1 MDRDAC
7 LTTVAEIVG
16 NLGFLTPMGMAEPIP
31 ADQRERVIEV
41 AYAGACQGRIVI
53 AVGPGLSSELARNML
68 GIPPDEAVSE
78 DDADEALKELANV
91 IAGNLLPMI
100 VGVYKASLSPP
111 ALVPPDRFPDPDTG
125 TAICL
130 DLAEG
135 QIAVAVVEE
144 GGLTTTSSGGTS
156 GTDRLS
162 RGGSARGMPG

>member
-16 NLGFLTPMGMAEPIP
+16 NLGFLTPMGVAEAIP
-31 ADQRERVIEV
+31 ADARERVIEV
-41 AYAGACQGRIVI
+41 TYAGACQGRIVI
-53 AVGPGLSSELARNML
+53 AVGPGLSRELARNML
-68 GIPPDEAVSE
+68 GIPPGDPVSE

-111 ALVPPDRFPDPDTG
+111 AQVAPERFPEGD
-125 TAICL
+125 AICL

-135 QIAVAVVEE
+135 LLAVAIVEE
-144 GGLTTTSSGGTS
+144 GGLALDGSGGTS
-156 GTDRLS
+156 GTGRLDRKIDD
-162 RGGSARGMPG
+162 GAAG